1 MNKDIEYKPL
11 TREELT
17 VYRLER
23 MREEKIVQLV
33 NQDVYIDTL
42 KNNQKKKGNSSQVRT
57 KLQISIRSLEAELMV
72 LEEDLSLVKGKLK
85 IAKKKLKK

>member
-42 KNNQKKKGNSSQVRT
+42 KNNQKRKGNSSQLRT
-57 KLQISIRSLEAELMV
+57 KLTISIRSLEAELLV
-72 LEEDLSLVKGKLK
+72 LEEDLTLIEAKLK
-85 IAKKKLKK
+85 VAKKLLK

>member
-42 KNNQKKKGNSSQVRT
+42 NNNQKRKGNSSQLRT
-57 KLQISIRSLEAELMV
+57 KLTISIRSLEAELLV
-72 LEEDLSLVKGKLK
+72 LEEDLTLIEAKLK
-85 IAKKKLKK
+85 VAKKLLK

>member
-42 KNNQKKKGNSSQVRT
+42 KNNQERKGNSSQLRT
-57 KLQISIRSLEAELMV
+57 KLTISIRSLEAELLV
-72 LEEDLSLVKGKLK
+72 LEEDLTLIEAKLK
-85 IAKKKLKK
+85 VAKKLLK